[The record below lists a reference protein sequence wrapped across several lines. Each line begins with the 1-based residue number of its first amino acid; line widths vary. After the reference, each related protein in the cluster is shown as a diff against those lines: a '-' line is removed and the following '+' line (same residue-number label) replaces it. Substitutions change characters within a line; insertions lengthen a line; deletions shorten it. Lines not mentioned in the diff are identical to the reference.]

1 MEVVYDINEDQEV
14 VENVVWD
21 YGITPLDIY
30 MVKRYPFET
39 IAHVAEQDA
48 DRFEEALDEYGIG
61 WRYTK

>member
-14 VENVVWD
+14 VENAVWD